1 MSLLSRRYA
10 TAFVETAVAAKTLD
24 TAAREL
30 EAFARAFELKDVAV
44 ALTNPGYPLEQRLA
58 MQKAVLV
65 KLGASELTQR
75 FLALVAERDRLA
87 EVGGIARAVRQ
98 MADERAGRVR
108 AKVESATALAA
119 DAQSNLKRALEKR
132 TGKKVDLDVVVDPEL
147 LGGLRATIGSTV
159 FDGTLR
165 SQLARL
171 SESLERAD

>member
-1 MSLLSRRYA
+1 
-10 TAFVETAVAAKTLD
+10 
-24 TAAREL
+24 
-30 EAFARAFELKDVAV
+30 
-44 ALTNPGYPLEQRLA
+44 